1 MRRSKERRSLV
12 LRTSR
17 RPSRHRGYQP
27 TVLFALASFS
37 FFLRAT
43 MTLAKFSRQA
53 ISVSSVA
60 QNQMSLSSGVAMI
73 LQPNHADGQGVVKSA
88 VQPAAVQVDVEREV
102 IDRHLRNAMKMATLI
117 WS

>member
-1 MRRSKERRSLV
+1 MNPTALAAEKAVVKPAAKER
-12 LRTSR
+12 LR
-17 RPSRHRGYQP
+17 
-27 TVLFALASFS
+27 FFS